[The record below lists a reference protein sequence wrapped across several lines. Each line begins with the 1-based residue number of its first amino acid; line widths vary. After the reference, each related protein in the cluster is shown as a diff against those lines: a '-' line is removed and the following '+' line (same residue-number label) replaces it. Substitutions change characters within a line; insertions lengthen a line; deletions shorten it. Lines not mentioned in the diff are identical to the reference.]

1 MLELRDRVRDGV
13 GMDLEL
19 VLLTN
24 AVGCEVLL
32 RRSGHGV
39 QSWEEKPPAS
49 RFVVAHHDLDRTD

>member
-1 MLELRDRVRDGV
+1 
-13 GMDLEL
+13 MDLEL
-19 VLLTN
+19 VLLAN

-49 RFVVAHHDLDRTD
+49 GWWPIACAR